1 MTHTR
6 RLLPLCVLLALLA
19 AVLSVNHTQAGA
31 TSAPASAPARTALL
45 GAFGPEV
52 TELQGKLVNKRAE
65 DVHGMKF
72 YLGTLNGRE
81 VVLAETGIGKVNAAM
96 TTTLMIDRYHPSE
109 LIFSGIAGGV
119 SDRVKPGDIVI
130 GDKVGQHDFG
140 FVSDDGMRI
149 DELVSPTDGKA
160 HPKLMPCDARLLA
173 LAVAAG
179 TKATFSAIRTSQGE
193 RAPQVLTGTI
203 ATGDVFVASG
213 KKKAELIKQ
222 LAADAV
228 EMEGGAVV
236 QVARQLKTPV
246 LVVRSISDMA
256 DATAQLDIKQF
267 FAIAAHNSASLVATL
282 VESLALP
289 APATQP
295 AP

>member
-6 RLLPLCVLLALLA
+6 RLLPLCVLLAMLA
-19 AVLSVNHTQAGA
+19 AGVSVNHTQAGA
-31 TSAPASAPARTALL
+31 TSSPASVPARTALL

-52 TELQGKLVNKRAE
+52 KELQGKLINKRVE
-65 DVHGMKF
+65 DVQGMKF
-72 YLGTLNGRE
+72 FLGTLNGRE

-96 TTTLMIDRYHPSE
+96 TTTLMIDRYHPTE
-109 LIFSGIAGGV
+109 IIFSGIAGGV

-160 HPKLMPCDARLLA
+160 HPKLMPCDARLVA

-179 TKATFSAIRTSQGE
+179 TKAAFSAIRTSQGE
-193 RAPQVLTGTI
+193 RTPQVLTGII
-203 ATGDVFVASG
+203 ATGDVFVASDR
-213 KKKAELIKQ
+213 KKAELTRQ
-222 LAADAV
+222 LGADAV

-256 DATAQLDIKQF
+256 DASAQIDIKQF
-267 FAIAAHNSASLVATL
+267 FEIAARNSATLVATV
-282 VESLALP
+282 VESLA
-289 APATQP
+289 APTAAAQP